1 MRAKVSIVVL
11 VVFGLL
17 GAAGLTASAAERPQ
31 AAKDRFVVM
40 DRGNHDHDYD
50 HDGKGKGKGGGECIA
65 FEKVLI
71 GPVCVEVED
80 VIADI
85 LTS

>member
-1 MRAKVSIVVL
+1 MRAKVSVVVL

-40 DRGNHDHDYD
+40 DRDGHYD
-50 HDGKGKGKGGGECIA
+50 HDHHKGAKKGKGKGKAPECVA
-65 FEKVLI
+65 FEVLV
-71 GPVCVEVED
+71 GPVCVE
-80 VIADI
+80 IGDI
-85 LTS
+85 LSAS